1 MKSFIKDMMITLVV
15 AAIIVV
21 FGIILILVV
30 QDNTSIKNKEL
41 VTDKYILKYD
51 STWKLRSN
59 DDYSIRLKHKNG
71 SIIDISI
78 EELPETYK
86 YSNLSSTIDNVLYSI
101 EKENKELKLLKKEI
115 VKINKS
121 DSYKVLYEK
130 GDNESLITI
139 MKKGDKLILFELTAD
154 DKYIDI
160 LLDSYN
166 EIVREF
172 KLNHEDIDLSGEID
186 INKSRIKWKKNKQIS
201 SNLKNKNIYEIADL
215 NYKVSYKL
223 PEKFVLQELNTL
235 SNRYI
240 FSYDESKV
248 TITTSI
254 KETNIYEY
262 LNKNKDKFTI
272 YYNYKDLNNNKDYQ
286 EDINI
291 LKDDTYIY
299 KNSYTKKNK
308 VYENSELIYILDYNH
323 IFIIKISTINGYIPE
338 ELIESFELISTK
350 NYANNINR
358 VVIDKKLILSL
369 KYFTDSKKTNINEID
384 IKLPTSYK
392 ELDKNNNMYSIRY
405 AYKNGYDV
413 KYYMTKDIDKNNA
426 IITSNYEVYDN
437 SKLSNVD
444 EIVLNNRQYYLY
456 NGVYYDKLN
465 MINTKVLY
473 TKIDDNYLVIEISS
487 MNVIEQKI
495 LEEVTNIEEN
505 MKNYEGEL

>member
-272 YYNYKDLNNNKDYQ
+272 YYNYKDLNNSKDYI

-291 LKDDTYIY
+291 
-299 KNSYTKKNK
+299 
-308 VYENSELIYILDYNH
+308 H
-323 IFIIKISTINGYIPE
+323 
-338 ELIESFELISTK
+338 
-350 NYANNINR
+350 
-358 VVIDKKLILSL
+358 
-369 KYFTDSKKTNINEID
+369 
-384 IKLPTSYK
+384 
-392 ELDKNNNMYSIRY
+392 
-405 AYKNGYDV
+405 
-413 KYYMTKDIDKNNA
+413 
-426 IITSNYEVYDN
+426 
-437 SKLSNVD
+437 
-444 EIVLNNRQYYLY
+444 
-456 NGVYYDKLN
+456 
-465 MINTKVLY
+465 
-473 TKIDDNYLVIEISS
+473 
-487 MNVIEQKI
+487 
-495 LEEVTNIEEN
+495 
-505 MKNYEGEL
+505 